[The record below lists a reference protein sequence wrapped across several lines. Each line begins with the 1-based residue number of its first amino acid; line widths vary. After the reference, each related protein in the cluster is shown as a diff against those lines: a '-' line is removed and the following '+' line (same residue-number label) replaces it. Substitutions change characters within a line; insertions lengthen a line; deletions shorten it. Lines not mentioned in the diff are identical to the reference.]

1 MEKQKEI
8 CYNIQLEK
16 KRSGIMAVI
25 TNRFGSL
32 EYLTAQRISVPH
44 LFTTRRGGV
53 SSGIYKSLN
62 LGMHRGDSEE
72 NVKKNFETLAE
83 ALGVSTN
90 GLVLTR
96 QTHSD
101 MVRVVTKADAKGL
114 DHRMY
119 PECDA
124 LITDD
129 PGMGLV
135 IFTADCTPI
144 LLWDPVTGAVG
155 AAHAG
160 WRGTAAQIAGKT
172 ARAMEESFGCKPENL
187 RAAIGPNIGACC
199 FETDEE
205 VPLAMRESF
214 GEEVE
219 EFIRYD
225 GIKYRL
231 DLKGINALALKRAGV
246 SQIEISDECTMCQ
259 HDRFWSHRY
268 TRGERGSLGAVIV
281 CTADPK

>member
-1 MEKQKEI
+1 
-8 CYNIQLEK
+8 
-16 KRSGIMAVI
+16 MAVI
-25 TNRFGSL
+25 TNHLGAL
-32 EYLTAQRISVPH
+32 EYLTAQRIWTPH
-44 LFTTRRGGV
+44 MFTTRQGGV
-53 SSGIYKSLN
+53 SSGTFESMN

-72 NVKKNFETLAE
+72 KVKKNFETLAGV
-83 ALGVSTN
+83 LGVPAKS
-90 GLVLTR
+90 LVLTH

-101 MVRVVTKADAKGL
+101 IVRVVTKADALGL
-114 DHRMY
+114 DHLNY

-129 PGMGLV
+129 PGTGLV

-160 WRGTAAQIAGKT
+160 WRGTVAGIAGKT
-172 ARAMEESFGCKPENL
+172 ARAMAENFGCEPENL
-187 RAAIGPNIGACC
+187 RAAIGPNIGVCC
-199 FETDEE
+199 FETDGE

-225 GIKYRL
+225 GGKYHL
-231 DLKGINALALKRAGV
+231 DLKEINALALKRAGV
-246 SQIEISDECTMCQ
+246 SQIEISTECTMCQ

-268 TRGERGSLGAVIV
+268 TRGERGSQGAAIV
-281 CTADPK
+281 CTERTKS